1 MTNLNSFVF
10 YRIDTPIVIH
20 TSYSSALSN
29 NSPTYARLLC
39 KASTHYY
46 ESIQVEVVGN
56 GHYSFLIAS
65 NVKTNVRIYK
75 DNFNPSSSDDNLHS
89 AAPVSCPGNQLK
101 LLADLQADTTYVL
114 VVSTDSPTGTT
125 DFSIIVSGPS
135 KSSLIQLSEYF
146 YCFAN
151 N

>member
-29 NSPTYARLLC
+29 NSPTYAPRIC
-39 KASTHYY
+39 GASTHYY
-46 ESIQVEVVGN
+46 EAIQVEVVRT
-56 GHYSFLIAS
+56 GHYSFLITS
-65 NVKTNVRIYK
+65 NVTTNVHIYK
-75 DNFNPSSSDDNLHS
+75 DNFNPFDAADKLHS
-89 AAPVSCPGNQLK
+89 STRFSCPGNQFK
-101 LLADLQADTTYVL
+101 QVADLQANTTYVL
-114 VVSTDSPTGTT
+114 VVSTDSPSVTT
-125 DFSIIVSGPS
+125 AFSIIVSGPS
-135 KSSLIQLSEYF
+135 KSSLTQLSEYF